1 MWWGQ
6 PDWGGRAGAGRQR
19 DSTWTAGLSSALGW
33 SRHEVSWMGTAKE
46 LAFCSV
52 CLVGL
57 LLGEGLRSTV
67 SMPRLNVSVS
77 AVFSWPGFLL
87 TPHALPKHF
96 Y

>member
-1 MWWGQ
+1 MAEQGL
-6 PDWGGRAGAGRQR
+6 AGRG
-19 DSTWTAGLSSALGW
+19 TARGQLVRVLPWGW

-46 LAFCSV
+46 LAFCS
-52 CLVGL
+52 VGL